1 MENMNLSLVFILVL
15 GLLGFLQ
22 VLLLVVLLT
31 KKNSG
36 NSEELRGE
44 ISRLR
49 TEINTI
55 FGQFSRTFN
64 GQQENIQI
72 ILQVYFC
79 SCIKIY

>member
-1 MENMNLSLVFILVL
+1 MENMNLSLVFNLIL

-22 VLLLVVLLT
+22 ILLLVVLLT

-64 GQQENIQI
+64 GQQENIRQTVEKKLTDI
-72 ILQVYFC
+72 QR
-79 SCIKIY
+79 

>member
-1 MENMNLSLVFILVL
+1 MENIDLSLIFYLIL

-22 VLLLVVLLT
+22 ILLLVILLT

-64 GQQENIQI
+64 GQQENIRLSVEKKVI
-72 ILQVYFC
+72 
-79 SCIKIY
+79 